1 MIMNKYTFFLFVPI
15 VIALS
20 MISIS
25 SGLSQNVIASQ
36 TFCPPVC
43 LDEVQ
48 QHVND
53 AKDALK
59 DGNIVQ
65 ASSQLDIVDSL
76 LDQLDAMT
84 SKPD

>member
-1 MIMNKYTFFLFVPI
+1 MNKYTFFLFVPI
-15 VIALS
+15 VIARS

-36 TFCPPVC
+36 MFCPPVC

-59 DGNIVQ
+59 NGNIVQ
-65 ASSQLDIVDSL
+65 ASSQLDIVDRL
-76 LDQLDAMT
+76 LDQLDATT
-84 SKPD
+84 SKSD